1 MPIGKIN
8 RAARNN
14 IARVCLTKEE
24 HSLIKAAAS
33 AKDMS
38 MSSYIARAT
47 LNAVH
52 QDQLKKDSKYG
63 D

>member
-1 MPIGKIN
+1 MPIRKAN

-24 HSLIKAAAS
+24 HALIKAAAS
-33 AKDMS
+33 TKGMS
-38 MSSYIARAT
+38 MSAYITRAT